1 MENSVL
7 DFWFK
12 KSTPEQ
18 WFIKD
23 PDFDESIRLQ
33 FSDTLKR
40 AMNGEFDKM
49 MNTARSCL
57 ALIIVLDQFPR
68 NLFRNNKRAFEQDSK
83 ALSICKHAIE
93 SNYINQLLDEERL
106 FALLPLIHSENIND
120 HNIAEEVLKKYLVT
134 LSSFE
139 RTKKAW
145 NDHTAVIKRFGRYPH
160 RNSVLGR
167 PSSEEEVTFLKGP
180 NSSW

>member
-1 MENSVL
+1 MENRVL
-7 DFWFK
+7 DFWFN

-33 FSDTLKR
+33 FSDTLDR
-40 AMNGEFDKM
+40 AINGEFDKM
-49 MNTARSCL
+49 MDSARSCL

-68 NLFRNNKRAFEQDSK
+68 NLFRNNKRAFEQDPK
-83 ALSICKHAIE
+83 ALLICKHAIE
-93 SNYINQLLDEERL
+93 SNHINQLVGEERL
-106 FALLPLIHSENIND
+106 FALLPLIHSENIKD
-120 HNIAEEVLKKYLVT
+120 HNTAEEVLEKYLVT

-145 NDHTAVIKRFGRYPH
+145 NDHTAVIKRFGQYPH

-167 PSSEEEVTFLKGP
+167 PSSQEEVTFLKGP

>member
-1 MENSVL
+1 VENRIL
-7 DFWFK
+7 DFWFN
-12 KSTPEQ
+12 KSTSEQ

-23 PDFDESIRLQ
+23 SNFDESIRLQ
-33 FSDTLKR
+33 FSDTLER
-40 AMNGEFDKM
+40 AINGEFDEWM
-49 MNTARSCL
+49 RSARSCL

-68 NLFRNNKRAFEQDSK
+68 NLFRNNKRAFEQDPK
-83 ALSICKHAIE
+83 ALSLCKHAIE
-93 SNYINQLLDEERL
+93 NNYINQLVDEERL
-106 FALLPLIHSENIND
+106 FTLLPLIHSENIED
-120 HNIAEEVLKKYLVT
+120 HNIAGEVLEKYLVT

-145 NDHTAVIKRFGRYPH
+145 NHHTAVIKRFRQYPH

-167 PSSEEEVTFLKGP
+167 LSSEEEVIFLKGP

>member
-1 MENSVL
+1 MENRVL
-7 DFWFK
+7 DFWFN

-23 PDFDESIRLQ
+23 PNFDESIRLQ
-33 FSDTLKR
+33 FSDTLDR
-40 AMNGEFDKM
+40 AINGEFDKM
-49 MNTARSCL
+49 MDSARSCL

-68 NLFRNNKRAFEQDSK
+68 NLFRNNKRAFEQDPK
-83 ALSICKHAIE
+83 ALSICKHAIK
-93 SNYINQLLDEERL
+93 SNHINQLVDEERL
-106 FALLPLIHSENIND
+106 FALLPLIHSENIKD
-120 HNIAEEVLKKYLVT
+120 HNTAEEVLEKYLVT

-145 NDHTAVIKRFGRYPH
+145 NDHTAVINRFGQYPH
-160 RNSVLGR
+160 RNFVLGR
-167 PSSEEEVTFLKGP
+167 PSSQEEITFLKGP